1 MILKHSRIF
10 SLIIILLSAQLSW
23 AGSITPA
30 ANLPTYYSGV
40 NGKSGA
46 TLWSAVHTVAAEGF
60 SGLSYTGLWTAYYI
74 TDTIPGST
82 TQIIDMYG
90 GCTFT
95 SSNQDKGS
103 GGTTECDKY
112 NREHSIPKSWF
123 GGSTADASPGTDLF
137 HVVPADKLV
146 NNKRSDNA
154 FGEVETAEYTSSI
167 GSKLGTPKA
176 IAISKTMLYSGKD
189 TTVNCSTSKVF
200 EPIDDYK
207 GDFARGYF
215 GTLLKWTD
223 YSNKFTTGDGA
234 AMFSDSYTAAG
245 HWGLTPYGIALL
257 MKWHRQDPVSLKE
270 IQRNNKVQLE
280 QGNRNPFID
289 YPDLAEYIWG
299 SHAGETFYLASST
312 ATYTDAYIA
321 TAKTGLYGEDD
332 DTPTLTVSSSS
343 LTVDPVAVNGTST
356 KTFTVTGANL
366 TGNITITRTSGSG
379 FFTVSPSPITSGYNG
394 SNIITVTYHPTSTG
408 DHTATFTIAST
419 GATSKTVTVSGTC
432 TTVYNVTWRADDG
445 SNPYHSN
452 TAASGSKPTLPSEN
466 PDDCSTSRV
475 FMGWTDD
482 SDYSGDGSDLFTDSE
497 DAPPITST
505 TTFYAVY
512 ADKSTS
518 GSGARSLSKATS
530 ISAGDS
536 VVFVCENATMELTSF
551 TTSSTL
557 YGVGT
562 SYSGTPAG
570 TFGFK
575 VVAGYSSGTYAFQR
589 GSDYLYWTSSNTLTT
604 NSTLSANT
612 SWNVSISS
620 GNATITNS
628 NTSTRQIVWNVNSP
642 RFATYNSPSIGN
654 SYYNIQLYKISGGTT
669 TTYSNYS
676 TQCSACTPVAAT
688 ASYAHSS
695 RTTTCGGTVSN
706 AFTTNSNATVS
717 YSSNNTS
724 VATVASDGTVTP
736 VGQGSATITATVPA
750 NTCFTGGA
758 SASFTLTVNRNTGTA
773 SFNTP
778 TTTVNKDALVTNLV
792 TTNSDG
798 AVTYSSSNTSVA
810 TVNASGVVTGI
821 SAGTAII
828 TANVA
833 QSTCYTAASA
843 NYTITVYDFKANAAT
858 DVTCESFTANWNTSG
873 AASYSLDVYQGTTS
887 STTVNRDTTWL
898 NESFASSSQGEFT
911 IDNKS
916 MDSHLSYVWATTASY
931 GMKGSANISGT
942 AYAAESWLISPVL
955 DLTNA
960 TSAKLTFDHTTYA
973 ASSTDDLD
981 YLLVYVSSD
990 GGSHWTN
997 LTIPTWP
1004 SKRWTFVSSGEIDLT
1019 TYASSNVKIAFCYKS
1034 TSTYAGTWE
1043 VKNVVLTGKYDKTI
1057 STSSVEHVSGYPK
1070 NVSGTSA
1077 SVTGLDASTT
1087 YKYTVTPQGGSA
1099 SNEIEVTTPA
1109 CSCTATITVQSP
1121 DDTMGT
1127 VTIE

>member
-167 GSKLGTPKA
+167 GSKLGTPKS

-289 YPDLAEYIWG
+289 YPYLAEYIWG

-394 SNIITVTYHPTSTG
+394 SNTITVTYHPTSTG
-408 DHTATFTIAST
+408 DHTAIFTVASD

-466 PDDCSTSRV
+466 PVDCSTSRV

-497 DAPPITST
+497 GAQNITT
-505 TTFYAVY
+505 DKTFYAVY
-512 ADKSTS
+512 ADKETSDGGASGSVTITTSTTNIPTS
-518 GSGARSLSKATS
+518 YGSANTFTEYTLEGYKFQIQQMYLNSGKLQWRAAGHASGTGTMYNSGTFPGKISSIVLTYNSSDGNKNFTLNVGSSANPTSGTSITPTSSGLVYTFNCSSQNADYFVLTNGSGAGYLDQ
-530 ISAGDS
+530 I
-536 VVFVCENATMELTSF
+536 VIN
-551 TTSSTL
+551 
-557 YGVGT
+557 
-562 SYSGTPAG
+562 YSG
-570 TFGFK
+570 
-575 VVAGYSSGTYAFQR
+575 S
-589 GSDYLYWTSSNTLTT
+589 
-604 NSTLSANT
+604 
-612 SWNVSISS
+612 
-620 GNATITNS
+620 
-628 NTSTRQIVWNVNSP
+628 
-642 RFATYNSPSIGN
+642 
-654 SYYNIQLYKISGGTT
+654 T

-676 TQCSACTPVAAT
+676 TQCTACTPVAAT

-695 RTTTCGGTVSN
+695 RTTTCGGSVSN
-706 AFTTNSNATVS
+706 TLTTNSNAMVS
-717 YSSNNTS
+717 YTSSNTS

-773 SFNTP
+773 SFSGA
-778 TTTVNKDALVTNLV
+778 TTTVNKDATVTNVV

-810 TVNASGVVTGI
+810 TVNASGVVTGV
-821 SAGTAII
+821 SAGTATI

-887 STTVNRDTTWL
+887 STTVNRDTTISYDFVSALTWT
-898 NESFASSSQGEFT
+898 SQYVSGT
-911 IDNKS
+911 SNIW
-916 MDSHLSYVWATTASY
+916 SHNTTYGAYGKGAKGTAS
-931 GMKGSANISGT
+931 
-942 AYAAESWLISPVL
+942 ESWLISPEL
-955 DLTNA
+955 DFTDV
-960 TSAKLTFDHTTYA
+960 TSASLAMNHTVRYGETSQLSVKYSTNGGSTWSD
-973 ASSTDDLD
+973 ASLSNWGSTDSWDFVDAAADLSATCGSAHVK
-981 YLLVYVSSD
+981 LAFVYTCTTSS
-990 GGSHWTN
+990 
-997 LTIPTWP
+997 
-1004 SKRWTFVSSGEIDLT
+1004 
-1019 TYASSNVKIAFCYKS
+1019 YA
-1034 TSTYAGTWE
+1034 TWE
-1043 VKNVVLTGKYDKTI
+1043 IKTLSISGTYNKTI

-1127 VTIE
+1127 VSIE

>member
-60 SGLSYTGLWTAYYI
+60 SGLSYNDLWTAYYI

-123 GGSTADASPGTDLF
+123 GGSTAATSPGTDLF

-154 FGEVETAEYTSSI
+154 FGEVNSAEYTSSI

-176 IAISKTMLYSGKD
+176 IAISNTMLYSGKD

-366 TGNITITRTSGSG
+366 TGNITITKTSGSG
-379 FFTVSPSPITSGYNG
+379 YFTVSQSSITSGYNG
-394 SNIITVTYHPTSTG
+394 TNTIIVTYHPTAIG
-408 DHTATFTIAST
+408 DHTATFTITSS
-419 GATSKTVTVSGTC
+419 GAMNKTVTVYGTC
-432 TTVYNVTWRADDG
+432 TTVHTATWMANG
-445 SNPYHSN
+445 SQYHQN
-452 TAASGSKPTLPSEN
+452 TAADGSAPVIPSA
-466 PDDCSTSRV
+466 PDDCGDDRV
-475 FMGWTDD
+475 FMGWTENG
-482 SDYSGDGSDLFTDSE
+482 SYSGDGSDLFTDE
-497 DAPPITST
+497 APTMNT
-505 TTFYAVY
+505 DKTFYAVY
-512 ADKSTS
+512 ADKETS
-518 GSGARSLSKATS
+518 GGGGASTAASVTFNTASSDGSADISSNISSIVSSASG
-530 ISAGDS
+530 IS
-536 VVFVCENATMELTSF
+536 
-551 TTSSTL
+551 
-557 YGVGT
+557 
-562 SYSGTPAG
+562 SYSGTKVYAG
-570 TFGFK
+570 KNGAKLGSGSATGSITLTLSSTVSVTK
-575 VVAGYSSGTYAFQR
+575 VTVSGSQY
-589 GSDYLYWTSSNTLTT
+589 GSDTGTLTVTAGSTQIDSKSPGT
-604 NSTLSANT
+604 NVEYTPSSAVSTNT
-612 SWNVSISS
+612 ITVATTSKRAYISS
-620 GNATITNS
+620 ITV
-628 NTSTRQIVWNVNSP
+628 TT
-642 RFATYNSPSIGN
+642 
-654 SYYNIQLYKISGGTT
+654 GGGT

-676 TQCSACTPVAAT
+676 TLCTACTPVAAT

-695 RTTTCGGTVSN
+695 RTTTCGGSVSN
-706 AFTTNSNATVS
+706 TFTTNSNATVS
-717 YSSNNTS
+717 YTSTNTS
-724 VATVASDGTVTP
+724 VATVSSDGTVTL

-778 TTTVNKDALVTNLV
+778 TTTVNKGATVTNVV

-810 TVNASGVVTGI
+810 TVNASGVVTGV
-821 SAGTAII
+821 SAGTATI

-887 STTVNRDTTWL
+887 STTVSRDTTWL
-898 NESFASSSQGEFT
+898 TESFASSSQGEFT

-973 ASSTDDLD
+973 ASSTKDVD

-990 GGSHWTN
+990 GGSNWTN
-997 LTIPTWP
+997 LNIPTWP
-1004 SKRWTFVSSGEIDLT
+1004 GTKWAFVSSGEIDLT

-1057 STSSVEHVSGYPK
+1057 STSSVEHVTGYPK

-1109 CSCTATITVQSP
+1109 CSCTATLTVRSP

-1127 VTIE
+1127 VSIE